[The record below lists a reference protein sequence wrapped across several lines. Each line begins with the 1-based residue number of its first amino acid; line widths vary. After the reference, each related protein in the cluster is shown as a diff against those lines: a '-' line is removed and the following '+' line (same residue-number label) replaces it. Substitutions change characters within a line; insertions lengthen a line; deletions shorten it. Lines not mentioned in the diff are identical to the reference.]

1 MARGNDRSGF
11 DVPTRVRLLESDI
24 DTVESQLDRH
34 IKGSNERLD
43 QLVVETREQTEA
55 LRGSI
60 SQNARVGVGILAS
73 LTVGSVILLVQ
84 MFVK

>member
-1 MARGNDRSGF
+1 MARGIDRSGF
-11 DVPTRVRLLESDI
+11 DVPTRVRLLETDI
-24 DTVESQLDRH
+24 DVVESQLE
-34 IKGSNERLD
+34 KFMQGTSERLD
-43 QLVVETREQTEA
+43 QLVVETSAQIEA

-73 LTVGSVILLVQ
+73 LTVGSIILLAQ